1 LVLVSLWLL
10 TWLLVRLLAGLL
22 ARFRILPLALLLFA
36 LLLLALLL
44 RRVLVVL
51 LVHDRA
57 SSPRSQ
63 ADRRAGGRCRS
74 GRGEPDRRAQ
84 IRPFRRQAASAPM
97 CSRSDA
103 ASGNS
108 SVGLAALLKR
118 EVNSALVVLA
128 HEVRFRFFML

>member
-1 LVLVSLWLL
+1 MPAERRAFLLTDGDSCSALVLVSLWLL
-10 TWLLVRLLAGLL
+10 TWLLVRLLVGLL

-63 ADRRAGGRCRS
+63 ADRRAGGRCRENDPPRTAVAGPPRMEYPAILASCRQWPVRPS
-74 GRGEPDRRAQ
+74 GYPHKSRR
-84 IRPFRRQAASAPM
+84 
-97 CSRSDA
+97 
-103 ASGNS
+103 
-108 SVGLAALLKR
+108 
-118 EVNSALVVLA
+118 
-128 HEVRFRFFML
+128 